1 MGLDVADHRG
11 AFGDDG
17 GRHAQ
22 SIGKSALGFF
32 AHVHLRSAAA
42 FTINRSFQ
50 GIITMSTRALVTL
63 FAIPLLVLAGCS
75 REKSDWRSAQAADS
89 PESYEQFIAAHP
101 DSTLVA
107 TARERLQQLA
117 EEKDWRAAAGLDTP
131 EAYQQFLAQYPA
143 GKWAKEAQV
152 RLDNFAAG
160 AAPVGPGPVAP
171 AAGEAAAAVTPP
183 PAATSGS
190 GYGVQLGAFSSSERA
205 NEEWKK
211 LQADSAGMLDGLS
224 PRVVVGES
232 QGKTIYRLQ
241 AEVRDEAQ
249 ARAICGG
256 LKDSKKPCVPV
267 IPRPAAAP

>member
-1 MGLDVADHRG
+1 
-11 AFGDDG
+11 
-17 GRHAQ
+17 
-22 SIGKSALGFF
+22 
-32 AHVHLRSAAA
+32 
-42 FTINRSFQ
+42 
-50 GIITMSTRALVTL
+50 MSTRALVTL
-63 FAIPLLVLAGCS
+63 FAIPLLMLAACS

-101 DSTLVA
+101 DSTLVT
-107 TARERLQQLA
+107 TARERLVQLA
-117 EEKDWRAAAGLDTP
+117 EEKDWRAAAGVDTA

-152 RLDNFAAG
+152 RIDNFTAG
-160 AAPVGPGPVAP
+160 AAAP
-171 AAGEAAAAVTPP
+171 SPATPEAALASTAASEGAVTP
-183 PAATSGS
+183 AAPNS
-190 GYGVQLGAFSSSERA
+190 GYGVQLGAFSSPERA

-232 QGKTIYRLQ
+232 QGKTLYRLQ

-267 IPRPAAAP
+267 IPRPMPAP

>member
-1 MGLDVADHRG
+1 
-11 AFGDDG
+11 
-17 GRHAQ
+17 
-22 SIGKSALGFF
+22 
-32 AHVHLRSAAA
+32 
-42 FTINRSFQ
+42 
-50 GIITMSTRALVTL
+50 MSTRALVTL
-63 FAIPLLVLAGCS
+63 FAIPLFMLAACS

-89 PESYEQFIAAHP
+89 PESYEQFISAHP
-101 DSTLVA
+101 ESTLVA
-107 TARERLQQLA
+107 TARERLSQLA
-117 EEKDWRAAAGLDTP
+117 EEKDWRGAAVVDTL

-152 RLDNFAAG
+152 RIDNFATG
-160 AAPVGPGPVAP
+160 VAAPGPAP
-171 AAGEAAAAVTPP
+171 AAPAPGDTAAPSAPP
-183 PAATSGS
+183 SAPSDS
-190 GYGVQLGAFSSSERA
+190 GYGVQLGAFSSAERA

-232 QGKTIYRLQ
+232 QGKTLYRLQ

-267 IPRPAAAP
+267 IPRPAASP

>member
-1 MGLDVADHRG
+1 
-11 AFGDDG
+11 
-17 GRHAQ
+17 
-22 SIGKSALGFF
+22 
-32 AHVHLRSAAA
+32 
-42 FTINRSFQ
+42 
-50 GIITMSTRALVTL
+50 MSTRALVTL
-63 FAIPLLVLAGCS
+63 FAIPLLMLAACS

-107 TARERLQQLA
+107 TARERLSQLA
-117 EEKDWRAAAGLDTP
+117 EEKDWRGAAGVDTL

-152 RLDNFAAG
+152 RIDNFAAG
-160 AAPVGPGPVAP
+160 AAAP
-171 AAGEAAAAVTPP
+171 AAAPAAAAPGDAAAASATPASAP
-183 PAATSGS
+183 GAS
-190 GYGVQLGAFSSSERA
+190 GYGVQLGAFSSAERA

-232 QGKTIYRLQ
+232 QGKTLYRLQ

-256 LKDSKKPCVPV
+256 LKDSRKPCVPV